1 MLNVEFTGML
11 VEFLDFTSKVQFIK
25 GKLRNWTSLIF
36 VCVCEGSC
44 EEGEKT
50 NYRLREKIC
59 KSHVWQRL
67 NIYDYK
73 EPQNSEVQQK
83 KIHKL
88 VRV

>member
-1 MLNVEFTGML
+1 MGML

-44 EEGEKT
+44 EKGEKT

-59 KSHVWQRL
+59 KSHV
-67 NIYDYK
+67 
-73 EPQNSEVQQK
+73 
-83 KIHKL
+83 
-88 VRV
+88 